1 MGGARVIEQ
10 ESQDLGRRQ
19 RPLSLVAGR
28 DQASSSL
35 SIEIGQLPIF
45 QTFESK
51 SKNSIRIASF
61 TTN

>member
-19 RPLSLVAGR
+19 RPLSLVARR
-28 DQASSSL
+28 DPASSSL

-45 QTFESK
+45 QTSESK